1 MLSKRAQVVIG
12 IGLLII
18 AAAFLLIGLDFSLLE
33 GDFITNGVASLNLF
47 TQAVAAAEN
56 SIQSAPDYMNI
67 TIYGNNSLC
76 TWSPQLS
83 AYLCQGGA
91 RVNNLTYAVG
101 PSLDPGVEQFAGG
114 ACFSLSL
121 NPLAKFG
128 VGGSAASVA
137 DEAVQ
142 GAETASTNLETQ
154 VEGDFVL
161 AGEESEISSS
171 EEGGEEA
178 SLFGA
183 NTLSQIKFVLSNVPV
198 GREISYITDTLVTS
212 TRTGLSTFQDETTA
226 FFSSAADL
234 LTGKISLSVVFS
246 ALKRVAINALLTY
259 GAFFGTYLASE
270 FLIPYL
276 PLLVSKVVSFGGAAY
291 HYLINYSMYL
301 PVAGFSAGATLT
313 ALQRLGLIYYSSS
326 QGYISIFP
334 FFKTYSFRNTVSDI
348 SAGEQIVSQSPSIPP
363 SLSNPSEGVDL
374 SGAITGK
381 ESDLGSFASAG
392 SYSTFYAAL
401 GTLFLTWV
409 EDASC
414 FQLAQGSSASSI
426 LSTIGNALTLFT
438 VYQVTNARSLIG
450 TYYIG
455 DTGAVYVEGKYE
467 NKNVEVATPVI
478 VDGQD
483 LCQFTTNSPPINSSF
498 PSELEPAANGN
509 LVFSETSGLFNTQC
523 NPNYR
528 GFPITL
534 SQFLNEINSG
544 KSPVYINLPWDMALV
559 FRNNYVCIYQLAT
572 NSHGTPLISFSNYY
586 LPNYNEYFRGVPAE
600 KLYTIATVIGF
611 PLECIKS
618 NVTVSNLF
626 SDVLNGNAFYVNNKS
641 NIGFSVP
648 LTSYINYLSANIYGI
663 GSYDGGQY
671 VPGNVLGA
679 KVSMGA
685 ASPAVAQIISLIS
698 LFHKIGINASVP
710 IQSSTSYGYFNILGS
725 IASQDILL
733 SAETGL
739 VGLPLAAFFGLVNSV
754 LTSIMQANN
763 LAQTYNASFG
773 PTDYVSVYFSN
784 SNNVLSF
791 INYTTLYGIYP
802 NSPTTISNSIFTG
815 KISR

>member
-18 AAAFLLIGLDFSLLE
+18 AAAFLLIGLDFSLLQ
-33 GDFITNGVASLNLF
+33 GDFITNGVSSLNLF
-47 TQAVAAAEN
+47 AQAVAAAEN

-67 TIYGNNSLC
+67 TVYGNNSLC

-91 RVNNLTYAVG
+91 RVNNLTYALG

-114 ACFSLSL
+114 ACFSLSI
-121 NPLAKFG
+121 NPLAKLG
-128 VGGSAASVA
+128 VGGSAVSVA
-137 DEAVQ
+137 EDAVQ
-142 GAETASTNLETQ
+142 GAETASTSLETE
-154 VEGDFVL
+154 VTGDAVL

-171 EEGGEEA
+171 EESGEEA

-183 NTLSQIKFVLSNVPV
+183 NTLSQIKFILSNVPV
-198 GREISYITDTLVTS
+198 GREISYITDTFVTS
-212 TRTGLSTFQDETTA
+212 TRIGLSTFQDEATA

-234 LTGKISLSVVFS
+234 LTGKISLSA
-246 ALKRVAINALLTY
+246 ALSSLKQVAINALLTY

-276 PLLVSKVVSFGGAAY
+276 PLLVSKVVSFGGTAY

-301 PVAGFSAGATLT
+301 PVTAFGAGTTLT

-363 SLSNPSEGVDL
+363 SSSNPSEEVNLG
-374 SGAITGK
+374 GAITGE

-392 SYSTFYAAL
+392 SYSTFYASL

-409 EDASC
+409 EDAAC
-414 FQLAQGSSASSI
+414 FQIAQGVSATSI
-426 LSTIGNALTLFT
+426 LSTISNALTLLT
-438 VYQVTNARSLIG
+438 MYQVMNARSLVG

-455 DTGAVYVEGKYE
+455 DTGAVYLEGKAE
-467 NKNVEVATPVI
+467 NKNVEVATPVV

-483 LCQFTTNSPPINSSF
+483 LCQFTTNSPPVNSSF

-523 NPNYR
+523 NQNDR

-586 LPNYNEYFRGVPAE
+586 LPNYKEYFRGVPAE
-600 KLYTIATVIGF
+600 KLYTLATVIGF

-626 SDVLNGNAFYVNNKS
+626 NDVLNGNAFYVNNKS

-663 GSYDGGQY
+663 GNYDGGQY
-671 VPGNVLGA
+671 VPGNIIGA
-679 KVSMGA
+679 RVTMGA
-685 ASPAVAQIISLIS
+685 AFPNLIP
-698 LFHKIGINASVP
+698 LFYKLGINASIP
-710 IQSSTSYGYFNILGS
+710 FQSSTYYGYSNILGA
-725 IASQDILL
+725 IAYQDGIL
-733 SAETGL
+733 GL
-739 VGLPLAAFFGLVNSV
+739 TLIGLPLSVFFGFVNTI
-754 LTSIMQANN
+754 LTSVIQANN
-763 LAQTYNASFG
+763 LAPTYNASFG